1 MMLQNIISIALEYLL
16 VSAVFSGLLLRS
28 GAATKA
34 AAAAEAEAGTDTVE
48 CGGDESGGVCR
59 RRKHQHQPG
68 HAQNRICPSPAPSLP
83 PLPKLH
89 AIIMPFGYR
98 SQCVRVFPRSSEPG
112 TESDSTLGVCFLLYA
127 VDSTRE
133 SVSFGRFLFC
143 ERARQSS
150 SELKQNAGR
159 EGKSSLIAVQSTVFC
174 CSKVQAICCQP
185 GQCVR
190 ESVLV
195 LDLGGPLLN

>member
-1 MMLQNIISIALEYLL
+1 M
-16 VSAVFSGLLLRS
+16 SAAKAPASARTCAEQDLSFPRS
-28 GAATKA
+28 LT
-34 AAAAEAEAGTDTVE
+34 
-48 CGGDESGGVCR
+48 
-59 RRKHQHQPG
+59 H
-68 HAQNRICPSPAPSLP
+68 

-174 CSKVQAICCQP
+174 CSTVQAICCQP

-190 ESVLV
+190 ESVL
-195 LDLGGPLLN
+195 DLGGPLLN